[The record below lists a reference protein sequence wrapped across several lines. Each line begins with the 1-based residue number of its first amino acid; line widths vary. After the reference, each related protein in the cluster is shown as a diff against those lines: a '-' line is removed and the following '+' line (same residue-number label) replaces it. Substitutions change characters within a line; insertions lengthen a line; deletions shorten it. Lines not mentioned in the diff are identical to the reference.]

1 MNHLIHQIH
10 PESAGLFADQLPRV
24 APIDYS
30 HSRVAPKDL
39 QVLPVGSRIIRLPR
53 GITNCRRS
61 YERCFTLRVRV
72 PPWSRRRT
80 AERARPL
87 SVVGSPSSD
96 WSTRI
101 E

>member
-72 PPWSRRRT
+72 PHGGQPNGLALSQWLDLLHQIG
-80 AERARPL
+80 ARA
-87 SVVGSPSSD
+87 
-96 WSTRI
+96 
-101 E
+101 